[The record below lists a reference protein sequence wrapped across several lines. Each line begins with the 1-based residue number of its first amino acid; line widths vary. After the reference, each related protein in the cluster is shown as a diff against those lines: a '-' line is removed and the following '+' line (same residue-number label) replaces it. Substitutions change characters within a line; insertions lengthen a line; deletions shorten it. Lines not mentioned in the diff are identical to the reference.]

1 MLDMGCGAGHASRE
15 QVAEVTAY
23 DLSSQMLEVV
33 AAAAKEKGFS
43 NIVTQQGTPKRC
55 RSLMPA
61 LMW

>member
-1 MLDMGCGAGHASRE
+1 
-15 QVAEVTAY
+15 
-23 DLSSQMLEVV
+23 MLEVV

-43 NIVTQQGTPKRC
+43 NIVTSRGMPKRC

>member
-1 MLDMGCGAGHASRE
+1 M
-15 QVAEVTAY
+15 TAY